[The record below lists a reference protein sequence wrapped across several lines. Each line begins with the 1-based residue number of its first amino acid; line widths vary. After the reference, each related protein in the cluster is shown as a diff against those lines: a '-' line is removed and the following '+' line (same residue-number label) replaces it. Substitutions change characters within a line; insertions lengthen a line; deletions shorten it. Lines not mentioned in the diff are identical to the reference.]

1 MKKKIFGVIAMCVL
15 LVMTSSFLNISASE
29 IKQTQCMENIEENP
43 VDSTLKRS
51 YDNQDAESMYL
62 SEDVCIGS
70 VKIIGDGTQEGSY
83 IILDIDPALTISL
96 DSSPDYVTIYL
107 DYIIECTGDGDF
119 CLIDLALQLFR
130 DITLVGSYRIDINE
144 SGSAAG
150 SLIIKENLEVYYL
163 DTITYEVSAVY
174 VNALPFFYM
183 IKGAGG
189 AGVLPISKN
198 LLVQGFFER
207 FFAEHPQLFPI
218 LRHLLEMST

>member
-83 IILDIDPALTISL
+83 IILDIEPALTIFL

-107 DYIIECTGDGDF
+107 DYIFECTGDFDF
-119 CLIDLALQLFR
+119 GLIDFGLQQFHEG
-130 DITLVGSYRIDINE
+130 ILVGYHRIVINE

-163 DTITYEVSAVY
+163 DIITYGVSAIY
-174 VNALPFFYM
+174 VNALPLFY
-183 IKGAGG
+183 ITRSAAG